1 MPRIILYFCTNTKTN
16 KQTHIHTHS
25 HMSTHMH
32 TKRRKR
38 GEGGRKVT
46 EKKRGRE
53 GRRERENEIE
63 IVCFPIVGRF
73 QYLSFKNGWST
84 DGKPVMGKKPLM
96 VTLNASTQIS
106 LHDVYKKSETKLANS
121 F

>member
-1 MPRIILYFCTNTKTN
+1 MSSTSV
-16 KQTHIHTHS
+16 QTQRQTDRHTYTQS
-25 HMSTHMH
+25 HEYTYAHKEKK
-32 TKRRKR
+32 KRRRRKKSHKEEEWER
-38 GEGGRKVT
+38 G
-46 EKKRGRE
+46 KKRQ
-53 GRRERENEIE
+53 RENEIE